1 MLKAF
6 LNIYIH
12 IKLEMMKAVK
22 NSLIQW
28 VVNLLHMDMDFFA
41 QEIDTDSED
50 CKETYKKIRNRESE
64 KNGLQRGD

>member
-1 MLKAF
+1 M
-6 LNIYIH
+6 
-12 IKLEMMKAVK
+12 K